1 MAHDMDLEKLVDDLF
16 ERNDAKA
23 HAIMHEIARVACSKV
38 LLIDH
43 NTVIIQIEGDS

>member
-1 MAHDMDLEKLVDDLF
+1 MDLEQIVDDLF

-23 HAIMHEIARVACSKV
+23 HAIMHKIAELACSAS

-43 NTVIIQIEGDS
+43 NPVIIQIEGDS